1 MLVSGEPMLVVM
13 QQREGTH
20 QAVYLDLLCKGC
32 SRGESILIHSSW
44 RSFHPWKWTKTSLPS
59 WSTSTIL
66 ASHHLSPRWSLAS
79 NRLPCEVSQFT
90 LLLISSHEKKSR
102 SFTSLNS
109 SPWCFLMLTSLD
121 PDSWS
126 MSRTSRVLRDWV
138 REPQHVV
145 SPHALSLRTFPL
157 AGILPRIMYLVT
169 NCRIFVSQMLVFD
182 IRKLTQKSHFIRIS
196 GRHLAL
202 H

>member
-1 MLVSGEPMLVVM
+1 MTRLLLVSGEPMLVVM

-79 NRLPCEVSQFT
+79 NLMPCKLSLHTLAQPTQDKKPVSYLSELQSMMFFDVDILGPRFLIHVQDVTDTPRLCPEASACCHPPCTE
-90 LLLISSHEKKSR
+90 
-102 SFTSLNS
+102 SLNI
-109 SPWCFLMLTSLD
+109 PTAGNLA
-121 PDSWS
+121 
-126 MSRTSRVLRDWV
+126 
-138 REPQHVV
+138 QH
-145 SPHALSLRTFPL
+145 H
-157 AGILPRIMYLVT
+157 
-169 NCRIFVSQMLVFD
+169 VFSH
-182 IRKLTQKSHFIRIS
+182 KL
-196 GRHLAL
+196 
-202 H
+202 